1 MARLGC
7 SCGAAMST
15 VDCPSPHV
23 YHIYTQAEVDRA
35 LTNDPDCPY
44 WDFHTNWD
52 SKKDEKHIFTSEE
65 YSYWYCTACG
75 RMYQVQAKPQGRW
88 MKKFRLA
95 DDISFLT
102 DEDIVNWEKLY
113 VYSDKVVDQITE
125 KNFTIKLADFINHKK
140 HLYDCYISVC
150 GSTIAICKRKTK
162 EIVKV
167 YLLEE
172 SI

>member
-23 YHIYTQAEVDRA
+23 YHIYTQSEVDRA
-35 LTNDPDCPY
+35 L
-44 WDFHTNWD
+44 
-52 SKKDEKHIFTSEE
+52 S
-65 YSYWYCTACG
+65 TACG
-75 RMYQVQAKPQGRW
+75 RMYQVQAQPQGRW

-113 VYSDKVVDQITE
+113 VYSDEVVDQITE
-125 KNFTIKLADFINHKK
+125 KDFTIKLADFINYKK
-140 HLYDCYISVC
+140 HLYDCYISGC
-150 GSTIAICKRKTK
+150 GSTIAVCKRKTK

-172 SI
+172 AI

>member
-35 LTNDPDCPY
+35 LNNNPDCPY

-75 RMYQVQAKPQGRW
+75 RMYQVQAQPQGRW
-88 MKKFRLA
+88 IMKFQKA
-95 DDISFLT
+95 EDISFLS
-102 DEDIVNWEKLY
+102 DEDIVNWTRLY

-125 KNFTIKLADFINHKK
+125 KDFTIKLADFIKHKK
-140 HLYDCYISVC
+140 HLYDYYISPC
-150 GSTIAICKRKTK
+150 SSTIAVCDRKTK
-162 EIVKV
+162 VISKV
-167 YLLEE
+167 YILEE
-172 SI
+172 SV

>member
-1 MARLGC
+1 MSRLGC

-15 VDCPSPHV
+15 VKCPSPHV
-23 YHIYTQAEVDRA
+23 YHVFTQEEIDVA
-35 LTNDPDCPY
+35 LKEKPDCPF
-44 WDFHTNWD
+44 WDFYSNWD
-52 SKKDEKHIFTSEE
+52 SQRDEKCLFTSEE

-88 MKKFRLA
+88 VKKYRKSDTPMFTA
-95 DDISFLT
+95 
-102 DEDIVNWEKLY
+102 EDVMIWDKLY

-125 KNFTIKLADFINHKK
+125 HNFTISLADFIAHKK
-140 HLYDCYISVC
+140 HTYNCFISDDGSQIVVC
-150 GSTIAICKRKTK
+150 SKKTK
-162 EIVKV
+162 EILQS